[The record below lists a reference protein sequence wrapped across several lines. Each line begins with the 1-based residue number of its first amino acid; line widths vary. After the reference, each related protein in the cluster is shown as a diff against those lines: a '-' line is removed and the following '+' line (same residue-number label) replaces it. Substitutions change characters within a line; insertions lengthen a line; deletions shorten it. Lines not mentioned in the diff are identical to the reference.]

1 LNSSAEHKQTGQPQ
15 APEEVIRIRGLYKAF
30 DALEI
35 LRGVDVSL
43 HRGENLVVLGRSGTG
58 KSVLIKCIIGLIPS
72 DAGTIEVLGKN
83 VPDLDKEGLNKL
95 RRQVGFSFQMSALY
109 DSMTIR
115 ENLEFPLKR
124 NLHIHDPKIL
134 HDKVME
140 SLADVGLE
148 RTVNQYPA
156 ELSGGMKK
164 RIGIARTLIL
174 QPEIMLYDEPTSG
187 LDPVT
192 SEEIN
197 ELMIEVQRK
206 YGTSSIIIT
215 HDITCAKTT
224 ADRVIFLN
232 EGEIGYNGP
241 FEGLLT
247 TQNPLLGTFMEYF
260 NLKEHERARQ

>member
-1 LNSSAEHKQTGQPQ
+1 MNSYVASDKTQG
-15 APEEVIRIRGLYKAF
+15 EEVIRIKGLHKSF
-30 DALEI
+30 GDLTI

-43 HRGENLVVLGRSGTG
+43 YRGENLVVLGRSGTG
-58 KSVLIKCIIGLIPS
+58 KSVLIKCLVSLIKP
-72 DAGTIEVLGKN
+72 DAGTIEVLGKS
-83 VPDLDKEGLNKL
+83 VTELDKDELNLL
-95 RRQVGFSFQMSALY
+95 RRKVGFSFQMSALY

-115 ENLEFPLKR
+115 ENLEFPLIR
-124 NLHIHDPKIL
+124 NLNIRDTKVL
-134 HDKVME
+134 KERVME
-140 SLADVGLE
+140 ALEDVGLE

-197 ELMIEVQRK
+197 ELIIEVQRK

-224 ADRVIFLN
+224 ADRVVFLN
-232 EGEIGYNGP
+232 EGEVGYNGP

-247 TQNPLLGTFMEYF
+247 TKNPLLVTFMEYF
-260 NLKEHERARQ
+260 NLKEHERERR

>member
-1 LNSSAEHKQTGQPQ
+1 MNSSAEHK
-15 APEEVIRIRGLYKAF
+15 APAAREEVIRIRGLYKSF
-30 DALEI
+30 EERTI
-35 LRGVDVSL
+35 LSGVDLSL
-43 HRGENLVVLGRSGTG
+43 YRGENLVVLGRSGTG
-58 KSVLIKCIIGLIPS
+58 KSVLIKCIIRLIQS
-72 DAGTIEVLGKN
+72 DAGRIEVLGKN
-83 VPDLDKEGLNKL
+83 VPELDKDGLTLL

-124 NLHIHDPKIL
+124 NLDIHDPKIL
-134 HDKVME
+134 NEKVME

-174 QPEIMLYDEPTSG
+174 QPEIMLYDEPTAG
-187 LDPVT
+187 LDPIT

-197 ELMIEVQRK
+197 QLMVEVQRK

-224 ADRVIFLN
+224 ADRVVFLH
-232 EGEIGYNGP
+232 EGEVGYNGP

-247 TQNPLLGTFMEYF
+247 TQNPLLSTFMEYY
-260 NLKEHERARQ
+260 NLKEHERARE